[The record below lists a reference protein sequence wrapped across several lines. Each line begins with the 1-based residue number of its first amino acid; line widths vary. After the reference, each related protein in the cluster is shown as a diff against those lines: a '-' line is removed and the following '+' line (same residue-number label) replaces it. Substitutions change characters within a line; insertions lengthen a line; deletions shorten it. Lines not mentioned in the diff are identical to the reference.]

1 MRLFE
6 KKNSVNLLDLRHQRS
21 KKNKNMIQLKHLFK
35 TILRYRLS
43 SGLTLLSLVIAF
55 LGVIM
60 LSLYISYER
69 SFDTFHSNGKN
80 TYLFSFNN
88 QDFWFPALLADEM
101 KKGLPEV
108 ENSVV
113 VSQWWDKYIYK
124 DGEELRDAVQG
135 EFLAVSADFLKV
147 FDFNLLQG
155 DKETVLVEPK
165 SVVIS
170 QNLAH
175 KVFGDVNPVGQYVN
189 LGYQMQYKVTG
200 VMENMPKNS
209 AFTSDALVSFSSYMQ
224 PGDDWRG
231 AQQWSEWSFH
241 IFLKLTKGTPKA
253 LVEGKIEEHEQVI
266 EWLNIMEERSG
277 VSSFVHLVPLTE
289 LHFTGGMFFPSVNR
303 LVVNVLL
310 VLAIIIAIM
319 GIVNFINFSTSQ
331 APLRAKSISIQQIV
345 GEKKWRSRMQII
357 GESVALSFIA
367 LAIALILHN
376 ASYVY
381 VQNIFEISGLSLA
394 DRYVFV
400 VWFALFALAFGVL
413 AGIYPSRYITS
424 VPISHAVKGK
434 MSFSGKGKVLRHTLI
449 TVQFVFTIILI
460 VAAFTIEKQLGF
472 WRNFDIGIN
481 KENVIYIYTTQKL
494 RESHQAFAD
503 ELMKNAEITD
513 YAYTQFVPG
522 SVGMGWGREIDG
534 QQVQLKSWP
543 VDERFINFFDIEIV
557 DGRSFIEGKG
567 DINNFILNQKAV
579 EKFGWEKPLEKKFPG
594 FGFMGD
600 IVGVAKNFNFGSL
613 KEDVEPMLFWL
624 TDTRKNVLLLRVNT
638 GNYTQVREYV
648 VKTIG
653 KFEPDADMEPL
664 FLDDS
669 LNKLYNK
676 ELKLARFIEYVALW
690 CVLLALT
697 GLLGLTIFITRDR
710 IKEIGIR
717 KVNGATTLQV
727 VSLLIQTTIVWVAI
741 AFVIATPIAY
751 FAMDKWLQNF
761 AYRTQLSWWVFALA
775 GVLALVIALLTV
787 SWQSWLAAR
796 RNPVESLRY
805 E

>member
-1 MRLFE
+1 
-6 KKNSVNLLDLRHQRS
+6 
-21 KKNKNMIQLKHLFK
+21 MIQLKHLFK

-60 LSLYISYER
+60 ISLYITYER
-69 SFDTFHSNGKN
+69 SFDTFHTNGNN
-80 TYLFSFNN
+80 TYMFSINN
-88 QDFWFPALLADEM
+88 SNFWVPALLADEL
-101 KKGLPEV
+101 KNELPEAKHTL
-108 ENSVV
+108 V

-124 DGEELRDAVQG
+124 DGEELSDAVKG
-135 EFLAVSADFLKV
+135 DFLAVSADFLKV

-155 DKETVLVEPK
+155 DKGTVLTEPK

-170 QNLAH
+170 QELAH
-175 KVFGDVNPVGQYVN
+175 KVFGDENPVGKNVN
-189 LGYQMQYKVTG
+189 LGHQMQYKVTG

-209 AFTSDALVSFSSYMQ
+209 AFASDALVSFASYMQ
-224 PGDDWRG
+224 HGNDWRG

-241 IFLKLTKGTPKA
+241 VFIQLQGGISKDS
-253 LVEGKIEEHEQVI
+253 VETKIEATEMVTS
-266 EWLNIMEERSG
+266 WLEIMEERSG
-277 VSSFVHLVPLTE
+277 VKSFVHLVPLAD
-289 LHFTGGMFFPSVNR
+289 LHFTSGMIFPSVNK

-310 VLAIIIAIM
+310 ALAIIIAIM

-331 APLRAKSISIQQIV
+331 APLRAKSISIQQIM

-376 ASYVY
+376 ASYTY
-381 VQNIFEISGLSLA
+381 IQNLFEISGLSLA

-400 VWFALFALAFGVL
+400 IWFALFALIFGIG
-413 AGIYPSRYITS
+413 AGLYPARYITS
-424 VPISHAVKGK
+424 APISQAVKGK
-434 MSFSGKGKVLRHTLI
+434 MFFSGKGRGFRQTLI
-449 TVQFVFTIILI
+449 TVQFVFTITLI
-460 VAAFTIEKQLGF
+460 VAAFTIEKQLGY

-481 KENVIYIYTTQKL
+481 KENVIYLYTTQKL

-557 DGRSFIEGKG
+557 DGRSFLEGKG

-594 FGFMGD
+594 FGFLGD

-624 TDTRKNVLLLRVNT
+624 TDTRKNVLLLRINT
-638 GNYTQVREYV
+638 GNYTQLREYIV
-648 VKTIG
+648 NTIG

-676 ELKLARFIEYVALW
+676 EVKLARFIEYVALW

-717 KVNGATTLQV
+717 KVNGATTLQIIGM
-727 VSLLIQTTIVWVAI
+727 LNRTTIVWVAI

-775 GVLALVIALLTV
+775 GLLALVIALLTV

-796 RNPVESLRY
+796 RNPVEALRY

>member
-1 MRLFE
+1 
-6 KKNSVNLLDLRHQRS
+6 
-21 KKNKNMIQLKHLFK
+21 
-35 TILRYRLS
+35 
-43 SGLTLLSLVIAF
+43 
-55 LGVIM
+55 M
-60 LSLYISYER
+60 LSLYITYER
-69 SFDTFHSNGKN
+69 SFDSFHTNGDN
-80 TYLFSFNN
+80 TYLFSINN
-88 QDFWFPALLADEM
+88 SNFWVPALLADEL
-101 KKGLPEV
+101 KNELPEAKHTL
-108 ENSVV
+108 V

-124 DGEELRDAVQG
+124 DGEELRDAVKG
-135 EFLAVSADFLKV
+135 DFLAVSADFLKV
-147 FDFNLLQG
+147 YDFKLLQG
-155 DKETVLVEPK
+155 DKETVLAEPK

-170 QNLAH
+170 QELAQT
-175 KVFGDVNPVGQYVN
+175 VFGDANPVGQYVN
-189 LGYQMQYKVTG
+189 LGYQKQYKVTG

-209 AFTSDALVSFSSYMQ
+209 AFSSDALVSFASYMQ

-241 IFLKLTKGTPKA
+241 VFIQLQDGVSKDSIET
-253 LVEGKIEEHEQVI
+253 KIEATEMVTS
-266 EWLNIMEERSG
+266 WLEIMEERSG
-277 VSSFVHLVPLTE
+277 VKSFIHLVPLAD
-289 LHFTGGMFFPSVNR
+289 LHFTPGMFFPSVNK

-331 APLRAKSISIQQIV
+331 APLRAKSISIQQIM

-367 LAIALILHN
+367 LAIALIIHN
-376 ASYVY
+376 ASYIH
-381 VQNIFEISGLSLA
+381 VQNMFGISGLSLA

-400 VWFALFALAFGVL
+400 VWFALFAFAFGVV
-413 AGIYPSRYITS
+413 AGLYPSRYITS
-424 VPISHAVKGK
+424 APISQAVKGK
-434 MSFSGKGKVLRHTLI
+434 MFFSGKGKGLRHTLI
-449 TVQFVFTIILI
+449 TVQFVFTITLI
-460 VAAFTIEKQLGF
+460 VAAFTIEKQLSF

-481 KENVIYIYTTQKL
+481 KENVIYIHTTQKL

-513 YAYTQFVPG
+513 YTYTQFIPG

-534 QQVQLKSWP
+534 QNVQLKSWP
-543 VDERFINFFDIEIV
+543 VDDRFLHFFDIEIV
-557 DGRSFIEGKG
+557 DGRPFMQGEG

-579 EKFGWEKPLEKKFPG
+579 EIFGWEKPLEKKFPG

-600 IVGVAKNFNFGSL
+600 IVGIAKNFNFGNL
-613 KEDVEPMLFWL
+613 REDVEPMLFWL
-624 TDTRKNVLLLRVNT
+624 TDTRKNVLLMRVNT
-638 GNYTQVREYV
+638 GNYTQVREYIV
-648 VKTIG
+648 ETIG

-676 ELKLARFIEYVALW
+676 EVKLARFIEYVALW

-727 VSLLIQTTIVWVAI
+727 VSMLNRTTVVWVVI

-751 FAMDKWLQNF
+751 YAMDKWLQNF

-775 GVLALVIALLTV
+775 GMLALVIALLTV

-796 RNPVESLRY
+796 RNPVEALRY

>member
-1 MRLFE
+1 
-6 KKNSVNLLDLRHQRS
+6 
-21 KKNKNMIQLKHLFK
+21 MIQLKHLFK

-60 LSLYISYER
+60 LSLYITYER
-69 SFDTFHSNGKN
+69 SFDTFHSNSKN

-88 QDFWFPALLADEM
+88 QDFWFPALLADEINN
-101 KKGLPEV
+101 GLPEV
-108 ENSVV
+108 ENAVV

-200 VMENMPKNS
+200 VMEDMPKNS

-224 PGDDWRG
+224 PGNDFRG

-241 IFLKLTKGTPKA
+241 IFLELTKGTPKA

-310 VLAIIIAIM
+310 MLAIIIAIM

-331 APLRAKSISIQQIV
+331 APLRAKALSIQQIM
-345 GEKKWRSRMQII
+345 GEKKWRSRIQIV

-376 ASYVY
+376 ALYVY
-381 VQNIFEISGLSLA
+381 IQNLFEISGLSLA

-400 VWFALFALAFGVL
+400 VWFALFALAFGVG
-413 AGIYPSRYITS
+413 AGLYPSRYITS
-424 VPISHAVKGK
+424 APISQAVKGK
-434 MSFSGKGKVLRHTLI
+434 MFFSGKGRGFRQTLI
-449 TVQFVFTIILI
+449 TVQFVFTITLI
-460 VAAFTIEKQLGF
+460 VAAFTIEKQLGY

-481 KENVIYIYTTQKL
+481 KENVIYIYTTQKIQ
-494 RESHQAFAD
+494 ESYQAFAD
-503 ELMKNAEITD
+503 ELMKNADITD

-543 VDERFINFFDIEIV
+543 VDDRFINFFDIEIV

-594 FGFMGD
+594 FGFLGD

-676 ELKLARFIEYVALW
+676 EVKLARFIEYVALW

-710 IKEIGIR
+710 VKEIGIR

-727 VSLLIQTTIVWVAI
+727 VSLLIRTTVVWVAI

-761 AYRTQLSWWVFALA
+761 AYRTPLSWWVFALA
-775 GVLALVIALLTV
+775 GLLALAIALLTV

-796 RNPVESLRY
+796 RNPVEALRY

>member
-1 MRLFE
+1 M
-6 KKNSVNLLDLRHQRS
+6 
-21 KKNKNMIQLKHLFK
+21 
-35 TILRYRLS
+35 LRYRLS

-60 LSLYISYER
+60 LSLYITYER
-69 SFDTFHSNGKN
+69 SFDTFHTNGEN

-88 QDFWFPALLADEM
+88 KEFWVPALLADEL
-101 KKGLPEV
+101 KNGLPEI
-108 ENSVV
+108 EHALV

-124 DGEELRDAVQG
+124 DDEDLSDAVKG
-135 EFLAVSADFLKV
+135 DFLAVSADFLKV
-147 FDFNLLQG
+147 FDFYLLQG

-170 QNLAH
+170 QDLAQ
-175 KVFGDVNPVGQYVN
+175 KVFGEANPIGQYVN
-189 LGYQMQYKVTG
+189 LGYRMQYKVTG

-209 AFTSDALVSFSSYMQ
+209 AFASDALVSFSSYMQ

-231 AQQWSEWSFH
+231 AQLWSEWSFNV
-241 IFLKLTKGTPKA
+241 FLQLQEGTSKES
-253 LVEGKIEEHEQVI
+253 VESKIAEHEHI
-266 EWLNIMEERSG
+266 ANWLKIREERSG
-277 VSSFVHLVPLTE
+277 VSSFIYLMPLAD
-289 LHFTGGMFFPSVNR
+289 LHFTSGMSYPSVNK
-303 LVVNVLL
+303 LVVHVLL

-319 GIVNFINFSTSQ
+319 GVVNFINFSTSQ
-331 APLRAKSISIQQIV
+331 APLRAKSISVQQIM
-345 GEKKWRSRMQII
+345 GEKKWRSRMQIV
-357 GESVALSFIA
+357 GESVTLSFIA
-367 LAIALILHN
+367 LAIALVLHN
-376 ASYVY
+376 ASYVH
-381 VQNIFEISGLSLA
+381 VQNLFGISGLSLA

-400 VWFALFALAFGVL
+400 IWFALFALFFGVV
-413 AGIYPSRYITS
+413 AGLYPSRYITS
-424 VPISHAVKGK
+424 VPISQAVKGK
-434 MSFSGKGKVLRHTLI
+434 MFFSGKGKGFRQTLI
-449 TVQFVFTIILI
+449 TVQFVFTITLI
-460 VAAFTIEKQLGF
+460 IAAFTIEKQLGY

-481 KENVIYIYTTQKL
+481 KENVIYIYTTQKI
-494 RESHQAFAD
+494 RESYQAFAD

-543 VDERFINFFDIEIV
+543 VDDRFINFFDIEIV

-567 DINNFILNQKAV
+567 GINNFILNQKAV

-613 KEDVEPMLFWL
+613 REDVEPMLFWL

-638 GNYTQVREYV
+638 GNYTQVKEHIV
-648 VKTIG
+648 ETIG
-653 KFEPDADMEPL
+653 KFEPDADMEPI

-676 ELKLARFIEYVALW
+676 EEKLARFIEFVALW

-717 KVNGATTLQV
+717 KVNGATTLQIV
-727 VSLLIQTTIVWVAI
+727 AMLNRTTVFWVAI

-775 GVLALVIALLTV
+775 GLLALVIALLTV

-796 RNPVESLRY
+796 RNPVEALRY

>member
-1 MRLFE
+1 
-6 KKNSVNLLDLRHQRS
+6 
-21 KKNKNMIQLKHLFK
+21 MIQLKHLFK

-60 LSLYISYER
+60 LSLYITYER

-88 QDFWFPALLADEM
+88 QDFWVPALLADEM

-108 ENSVV
+108 ENAVV

-124 DGEELRDAVQG
+124 DGEELRDAVKG

-155 DKETVLVEPK
+155 DKETVLAEPK

-170 QNLAH
+170 QDLAR
-175 KVFGDVNPVGQYVN
+175 KVFGDANPVGQYVN

-209 AFTSDALVSFSSYMQ
+209 AFASDALVSFSSYMQ
-224 PGDDWRG
+224 PGNDFRG

-241 IFLKLTKGTPKA
+241 IFLELTKGTPKA

-310 VLAIIIAIM
+310 MLAIIIAIM

-331 APLRAKSISIQQIV
+331 APLRAKALSIQQIM
-345 GEKKWRSRMQII
+345 GEKKWRSRIQIV
-357 GESVALSFIA
+357 GESVELSFIA

-376 ASYVY
+376 ALYVY
-381 VQNIFEISGLSLA
+381 IQNLFEISGLSLA

-400 VWFALFALAFGVL
+400 VWFALFALAFGVG
-413 AGIYPSRYITS
+413 AGLYPSRYITS
-424 VPISHAVKGK
+424 APISQAVKGK
-434 MSFSGKGKVLRHTLI
+434 MFFSGKGRGFRQTLI
-449 TVQFVFTIILI
+449 TVQFVFTITLI
-460 VAAFTIEKQLGF
+460 VAAFTIEKQLGY

-481 KENVIYIYTTQKL
+481 KENVIYIYTTQKI
-494 RESHQAFAD
+494 RESYQAFAD

-543 VDERFINFFDIEIV
+543 VDDRFINFFDIEIV

-594 FGFMGD
+594 FGFLGD

-638 GNYTQVREYV
+638 GNFTQVREYV

-676 ELKLARFIEYVALW
+676 EVKLARFIEYVALW

-710 IKEIGIR
+710 VKEIGIR

-727 VSLLIQTTIVWVAI
+727 VSLLIRTTVVWVAI

-751 FAMDKWLQNF
+751 YAMDKWLQNF

-775 GVLALVIALLTV
+775 GLLALVIALLTV

-796 RNPVESLRY
+796 RNPVEALRY